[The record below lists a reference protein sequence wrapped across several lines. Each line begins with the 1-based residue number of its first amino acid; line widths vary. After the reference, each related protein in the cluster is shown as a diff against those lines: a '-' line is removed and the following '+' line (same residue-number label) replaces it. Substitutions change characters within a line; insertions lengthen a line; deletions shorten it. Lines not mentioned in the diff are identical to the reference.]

1 MGFESTYALPH
12 LLLTMEEQL
21 SEPVPGRLQFLMEQK
36 AVIGR
41 QHLVYREKNL
51 ETQKLLRVR
60 CS

>member
-21 SEPVPGRLQFLMEQK
+21 SEPVPGRLQFLIEQK

-51 ETQKLLRVR
+51 ET
-60 CS
+60 